1 MYNSDSLQG
10 RLTGVGCRQ
19 RWGMAHEFN
28 QRDCRN
34 AAQVSYRQVE
44 TIHRCLILLFSV
56 FIKRFIIV
64 LKQAN
69 RWVILTGRMKT
80 WVFTLAAIKI
90 KKKNSFWSSPIPAG
104 CPLAWL
110 RNTGLCIDTWLPLPS
125 EEHWM
130 SLLNSK
136 LFSHSVWDPWWS
148 SSSISVRNPDMGHQ
162 HILPALCH
170 GSHPYI
176 PSPPW
181 HLFTMVLG
189 FKHSLGTQC
198 T

>member
-1 MYNSDSLQG
+1 
-10 RLTGVGCRQ
+10 
-19 RWGMAHEFN
+19 
-28 QRDCRN
+28 
-34 AAQVSYRQVE
+34 
-44 TIHRCLILLFSV
+44 
-56 FIKRFIIV
+56 
-64 LKQAN
+64 
-69 RWVILTGRMKT
+69 
-80 WVFTLAAIKI
+80 
-90 KKKNSFWSSPIPAG
+90 
-104 CPLAWL
+104 
-110 RNTGLCIDTWLPLPS
+110 LPS